1 MPTEDRDIRQGAD
14 LPINTWFTPGVRG
27 IGSASFLSDLGH
39 EIPTSLLPSLLT
51 VTLGAPAAAL
61 GLVEGIAD
69 AMSGA
74 AKFAGGPLG
83 DDPSRRRATA
93 VAGYT
98 ITAVLSAAIGGA
110 TSVAQVATLR
120 AGAWAARGIRG
131 PSRNALLADV
141 VHPSAYGR
149 AFGFERAMDNAG
161 AVGGPL
167 LALLL
172 VAWVGTRWAIT
183 LSVIP
188 GLLAVVAILYAIRK
202 APKLADRPRRK
213 LRFQVRP
220 VLKGRLGRLMVGVTF
235 FEVGN
240 VAATLLILRATE
252 QLTADLGLDR
262 ATMLALLLYAGYNL
276 TATLA
281 SFPAGR
287 LSDRLGKG
295 GPQRVLLMGVA
306 MFAFAYLGFATNT
319 TNIWFLLAP
328 FLLAGIAIGFVETA
342 EHAAVAAEAPDEI
355 RGSAFGLLAAIQSFG
370 NLVASAIAGLIWTL
384 VSPTA
389 AFCYLVAWMIAAAVA
404 IALAHRLS
412 NPALHGA

>member
-1 MPTEDRDIRQGAD
+1 MTTAARNPDPGVD
-14 LPINTWFTPGVRG
+14 LPVNTWFTPGVRG
-27 IGSASFLSDLGH
+27 IGTASFFSDLGH
-39 EIPTSLLPSLLT
+39 EIPTALLPSLLT

-61 GLVEGIAD
+61 GLVEGIAEGLG
-69 AMSGA
+69 GA

-98 ITAVLSAAIGGA
+98 ITAVLSAAIGSA

-149 AFGFERAMDNAG
+149 AFGFERAMDNLG

-167 LALLL
+167 LALAL

-188 GLLAVVAILYAIRK
+188 GLLAVLAILYAIRK
-202 APKLADRPRRK
+202 APKLADRPRRP

-220 VLKGRLGRLMVGVTF
+220 VLKGRLGRLLIGVTF

-252 QLTADLGLDR
+252 QLTTDLGLDR
-262 ATMLALLLYAGYNL
+262 ATVLALFLYAGYNL

-287 LSDRLGKG
+287 LSDRLGSG
-295 GPQRVLLMGVA
+295 GPQQVLLVGVV
-306 MFAFAYLGFATNT
+306 MFAIAYLGFATNS

-328 FLLAGIAIGFVETA
+328 FLLAGVAIGFVETA
-342 EHAAVAAEAPDEI
+342 EHAAVAAQAPEEI
-355 RGSAFGLLAAIQSFG
+355 RGSAFGLLAAIQSLG
-370 NLVASAIAGLIWTL
+370 NLAASAIAGLIWTL

-389 AFCYLVAWMIAAAVA
+389 AFYYLVTWMIAAAIV
-404 IALAHRLS
+404 IAFAHRPSLRIK
-412 NPALHGA
+412 P

>member
-1 MPTEDRDIRQGAD
+1 MTTAARDPDPGVD
-14 LPINTWFTPGVRG
+14 LPVNTWFTPGVRG
-27 IGSASFLSDLGH
+27 IGTASFFSDLGH
-39 EIPTSLLPSLLT
+39 EIPTALLPSLLT

-61 GLVEGIAD
+61 GLVEGIAEGLG
-69 AMSGA
+69 GA

-98 ITAVLSAAIGGA
+98 ITAVLSAAIGSA

-149 AFGFERAMDNAG
+149 AFGFERAMDNLG

-167 LALLL
+167 LALAL
-172 VAWVGTRWAIT
+172 VALVGTRWAIT

-188 GLLAVVAILYAIRK
+188 GLLAVLAILYAIRK
-202 APKLADRPRRK
+202 APKLADRPRRP

-220 VLKGRLGRLMVGVTF
+220 VLKGRLGRLLIGVTF

-252 QLTADLGLDR
+252 QLTTDLGLDR
-262 ATMLALLLYAGYNL
+262 ATVLALFLYAGYNL

-287 LSDRLGKG
+287 LSDRLGSG
-295 GPQRVLLMGVA
+295 GPQRVLLVGVV
-306 MFAFAYLGFATNT
+306 MFAIAYLGFATNS

-328 FLLAGIAIGFVETA
+328 FLLAGVAIGFVETA
-342 EHAAVAAEAPDEI
+342 EHAAVAAQAPEEI
-355 RGSAFGLLAAIQSFG
+355 RGSAFGLLAVIQSLG
-370 NLVASAIAGLIWTL
+370 NLAASAIAGLIWTL

-389 AFCYLVAWMIAAAVA
+389 AFYYLVTWMIAAAIV
-404 IALAHRLS
+404 IAFAHRPSLRIK
-412 NPALHGA
+412 P